1 MKKNFLYTALF
12 ALMLASC
19 SEQEVI
25 EQPSTPTGGTEVQL
39 PADVTSGELLIKFD
53 PAMTEILDQ
62 ALTVATRSGGAM
74 TRSGIPSTDEVLDI
88 LGTYHFER
96 IFPVDTKNEER
107 TRTSGLHL
115 WYRVKF
121 DENTDLK
128 EAAGRLAKLGEV
140 AKVQANS
147 HIQRA
152 YRVDGYR
159 SYVSESALRQKAATR
174 TVTTGSTFSDPGLA
188 YQWHYNNSGNN
199 PFDNQNVLKNGSRPG
214 CDVERTAGFSELDK
228 QRVYLLGVDVAV
240 DEYIGE
246 LIAVARRRDDP
257 ETVWI
262 IAPENISYTIQQI
275 EEMIYFEEQYYDS
288 FVEIVDEELWD
299 AYDENEKLLGFDLK
313 RSQAKSLPDGVYHVI
328 VNVYT
333 MTKDGKLLTTERSR
347 NKTYPLKW
355 EVTGGSILKGET
367 AAEGAVRELYEET
380 GIKISTEDLI
390 VLYSYVDKPKHAIY
404 HSYLNL
410 IEKEVHVT
418 LQEGETMDYMY
429 VPYKEFDELVNSDR
443 FVPSEQR
450 RYKNQAVFTMLSR
463 FIPDSAA
470 ST

>member
-1 MKKNFLYTALF
+1 MLNLLDYKKIMIIGNNGSGKSYF
-12 ALMLASC
+12 ANNIC
-19 SEQEVI
+19 KKYGFEI
-25 EQPSTPTGGTEVQL
+25 IYKN
-39 PADVTSGELLIKFD
+39 DLIKEMCKKMNINSWHEWYIESFNKD
-53 PAMTEILDQ
+53 FITTTIKILQNLPKDKDIILD
-62 ALTVATRSGGAM
+62 SIH
-74 TRSGIPSTDEVLDI
+74 SYDEWI
-88 LGTYHFER
+88 
-96 IFPVDTKNEER
+96 
-107 TRTSGLHL
+107 
-115 WYRVKF
+115 
-121 DENTDLK
+121 
-128 EAAGRLAKLGEV
+128 V
-140 AKVQANS
+140 AKK
-147 HIQRA
+147 
-152 YRVDGYR
+152 Y
-159 SYVSESALRQKAATR
+159 
-174 TVTTGSTFSDPGLA
+174 
-188 YQWHYNNSGNN
+188 
-199 PFDNQNVLKNGSRPG
+199 LK
-214 CDVERTAGFSELDK
+214 D
-228 QRVYLLGVDVAV
+228 VYLAL
-240 DEYIGE
+240 
-246 LIAVARRRDDP
+246 
-257 ETVWI
+257 I

>member
-1 MKKNFLYTALF
+1 MREET
-12 ALMLASC
+12 
-19 SEQEVI
+19 
-25 EQPSTPTGGTEVQL
+25 
-39 PADVTSGELLIKFD
+39 VTVKIDHPLG
-53 PAMTEILDQ
+53 
-62 ALTVATRSGGAM
+62 
-74 TRSGIPSTDEVLDI
+74 STDEDNPSVVYPI
-88 LGTYHFER
+88 
-96 IFPVDTKNEER
+96 NC
-107 TRTSGLHL
+107 
-115 WYRVKF
+115 
-121 DENTDLK
+121 
-128 EAAGRLAKLGEV
+128 
-140 AKVQANS
+140 
-147 HIQRA
+147 
-152 YRVDGYR
+152 GY
-159 SYVSESALRQKAATR
+159 V
-174 TVTTGSTFSDPGLA
+174 
-188 YQWHYNNSGNN
+188 
-199 PFDNQNVLKNGSRPG
+199 
-214 CDVERTAGFSELDK
+214 DVERTAGFSELDK

-418 LQEGETMDYMY
+418 LQEGETTDYMY

-450 RYKNQAVFTMLSR
+450 RYKNQAIFTMLSR

>member
-1 MKKNFLYTALF
+1 MREET
-12 ALMLASC
+12 
-19 SEQEVI
+19 
-25 EQPSTPTGGTEVQL
+25 
-39 PADVTSGELLIKFD
+39 VTVKIDHPLG
-53 PAMTEILDQ
+53 
-62 ALTVATRSGGAM
+62 
-74 TRSGIPSTDEVLDI
+74 STDEDNPSVVYPI
-88 LGTYHFER
+88 
-96 IFPVDTKNEER
+96 NC
-107 TRTSGLHL
+107 
-115 WYRVKF
+115 
-121 DENTDLK
+121 
-128 EAAGRLAKLGEV
+128 
-140 AKVQANS
+140 
-147 HIQRA
+147 
-152 YRVDGYR
+152 GY
-159 SYVSESALRQKAATR
+159 V
-174 TVTTGSTFSDPGLA
+174 
-188 YQWHYNNSGNN
+188 
-199 PFDNQNVLKNGSRPG
+199 
-214 CDVERTAGFSELDK
+214 DVERTAGFSELDK

-246 LIAVARRRDDP
+246 LIAVRG
-257 ETVWI
+257 TVRPRVLEEHEPI
-262 IAPENISYTIQQI
+262 ENTLLFFGHLAFTIQQI

-367 AAEGAVRELYEET
+367 AAEGAIRELYEET